1 MSQSNNEDR
10 LIEALI
16 TERAMRMLENEKAH
30 RSEGISVGY
39 STHYANASAE
49 LKAAGVI
56 PGPVQVSKRR
66 RNT

>member
-1 MSQSNNEDR
+1 MRQGNNEDR

-16 TERAMRMLENEKAH
+16 TERAMRMLENEK
-30 RSEGISVGY
+30 IPVGY
-39 STHYANASAE
+39 STHYANALAE
-49 LKAAGVI
+49 LKAEGFI